1 MFRCK
6 QKEPLSIQ
14 PSPHNATSSWVM
26 NMQANNF
33 FAAYQLANLTQMGK
47 KKVGSNIST
56 YSYNKRSTIL
66 RVLSLQV

>member
-1 MFRCK
+1 
-6 QKEPLSIQ
+6 
-14 PSPHNATSSWVM
+14 M